1 MVLLPLLTIW
11 IKMEMVE
18 LPPELNREQSNLL
31 LKTRRYQSRA
41 EVFMKSNLNSE
52 VMFLNKILTL

>member
-11 IKMEMVE
+11 IKMETVE
-18 LPPELNREQSNLL
+18 LPPELSREQSNLL

-52 VMFLNKILTL
+52 VMFLNKILIL